1 MDKLLIIMDPKHKHQ
16 TALSRGI
23 ELARATGASLEIVAF
38 VHEYLDALPSDPV
51 VQNNARTAL
60 IELRQEWLEKMLAL
74 ADCDDLNVVAHTVWA
89 KQIHQWINEHCE
101 RENISTVVKTG
112 HRSETFLY
120 TPTDWHLIRE
130 CPAPVM
136 LVADNKWKKAHPI
149 LAAIDLSSEKPVKRA
164 LNNRIIDHAW
174 QLAKAMDTELHL
186 VHALHTSVVLADLD
200 IIDTAAHTRKREEEL
215 KPRIEHLRNTWHL
228 NPEQVHIVAGPA
240 QKVIPS
246 VANKIR
252 ADMVVMGTTGKTG
265 LAAKVV
271 GNTAE
276 KVLTHLRTD
285 LVAIKPA
292 EKE

>member
-60 IELRQEWLEKMLAL
+60 IELRQEWLEKILAL
-74 ADCDDLNVVAHTVWA
+74 ADCNDLNVVAHTVWA

-112 HRSETFLY
+112 HRTETFLY

-136 LVADNKWKKAHPI
+136 LVADNKWKKARPI
-149 LAAIDLSSEKPVKRA
+149 LAAVDLSSDKPVKKA
-164 LNNRIIDHAW
+164 LNNRIIDRDR
-174 QLAKAMDTELHL
+174 K
-186 VHALHTSVVLADLD
+186 S
-200 IIDTAAHTRKREEEL
+200 TRLNSSHVRISYAVFCL
-215 KPRIEHLRNTWHL
+215 K
-228 NPEQVHIVAGPA
+228 
-240 QKVIPS
+240 K
-246 VANKIR
+246 
-252 ADMVVMGTTGKTG
+252 KT
-265 LAAKVV
+265 K
-271 GNTAE
+271 
-276 KVLTHLRTD
+276 
-285 LVAIKPA
+285 
-292 EKE
+292 